1 MIAASFHE
9 LLKVIEIGAECIAL
23 KLDQLFLGFLNDEV
37 SMCNVLMIKNIQEIV
52 TVFLTE
58 EIEDEEEERK
68 EPPKAFSPSKDIA
81 FKPSKVLP
89 ALLRIEEKL
98 WNDYRHHMYFFQNF
112 MFLVTIFD
120 DQIVEKKL
128 FPILDYNLRFGNR
141 A

>member
-1 MIAASFHE
+1 MPGLAVLFGKELFVKYLLDCYFKLASNRESRLRTMIAASFHE

-98 WNDYRHHMYFFQNF
+98 
-112 MFLVTIFD
+112 
-120 DQIVEKKL
+120 
-128 FPILDYNLRFGNR
+128 
-141 A
+141 